1 IFGPLASRGDIAH
14 SLVRPSYRDK
24 IIGAPRGRG
33 VLQEFAKT
41 IHLAATH
48 DAVWGA
54 VNDVIRVASWLPI
67 VREVRD
73 VDPPRRYAALLEDHL
88 GPFAMRADL
97 DLTVERPDGRRMRVG
112 ARGEDRQVASRIAAT
127 LELAVN
133 PDGAGTSLAV
143 TGRYEVTGRVATL
156 GAGAIRKKGD
166 KIPQEFFD
174 NASKEP

>member
-1 IFGPLASRGDIAH
+1 M
-14 SLVRPSYRDK
+14 
-24 IIGAPRGRG
+24 
-33 VLQEFAKT
+33 LQEFAKT

-54 VNDVIRVASWLPI
+54 VNDVLRVASWVPI

-97 DLTVERPDGRRMRVG
+97 DLTVEREGARRMSVR
-112 ARGEDRQVASRIAAT
+112 AAGEDRQVASRIMAT
-127 LELAVN
+127 IELVVE
-133 PDGAGTSLAV
+133 PDDTGTSLGV

-156 GAGAIRKKGD
+156 GAAAIRKKGD
-166 KIPQEFFD
+166 RILQEFFD
-174 NASKEP
+174 NASKELGGRGPAAQPVESPS

>member
-1 IFGPLASRGDIAH
+1 M
-14 SLVRPSYRDK
+14 
-24 IIGAPRGRG
+24 
-33 VLQEFAKT
+33 LQEFAKT
-41 IHLAATH
+41 IHLAATP
-48 DAVWGA
+48 DAVWDA
-54 VNDVIRVASWLPI
+54 VNDVHRVASWLSI

-73 VDPPRRYAALLEDHL
+73 VEPPGRYAALLEDRL

-112 ARGEDRQVASRIAAT
+112 ARGEDRQVASRIGAT

-166 KIPQEFFD
+166 KILQEFFD
-174 NASKEP
+174 NASKELGGRGPAAQPVESPS